1 MQTRQPTGTG
11 GTGRL
16 GSRNPTR
23 SPWPW
28 KPQSLYQPTRSCA
41 RSSTAPVV
49 QGRPAALR
57 GQPERAVDA
66 CAIVA
71 DGLLEKVPYRFKP
84 ASGGEPVKALTLS
97 VALTEAAVALA
108 AVAPAGTG
116 CGRAR

>member
-1 MQTRQPTGTG
+1 VGPDAWD
-11 GTGRL
+11 L
-16 GSRNPTR
+16 EPDSIALALEASVPL
-23 SPWPW
+23 S
-28 KPQSLYQPTRSCA
+28 PTRSCA

-49 QGRPAALR
+49 QGRPAAPR

-97 VALTEAAVALA
+97 VALTAAAVALA
-108 AVAPAGTG
+108 AVARAGTG
-116 CGRAR
+116 CGRGR

>member
-1 MQTRQPTGTG
+1 MQTMQPTGTG

-16 GSRNPTR
+16 GSRTR
-23 SPWPW
+23 LDRLALEASVPVP
-28 KPQSLYQPTRSCA
+28 PTRSCA

-49 QGRPAALR
+49 QGRPAAPR

-97 VALTEAAVALA
+97 VALTAAAVALA
-108 AVAPAGTG
+108 AVARAGTG